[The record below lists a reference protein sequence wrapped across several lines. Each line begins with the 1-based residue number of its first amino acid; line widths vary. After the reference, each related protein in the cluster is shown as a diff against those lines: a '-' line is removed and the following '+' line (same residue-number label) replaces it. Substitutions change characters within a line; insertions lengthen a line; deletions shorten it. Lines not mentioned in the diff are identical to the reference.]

1 MEMEMF
7 GSRKKTDDFGD
18 PSVALV
24 EKTQGGFKFT
34 DGMYKQV
41 LDDLPLN
48 VMLAD
53 TENLVIQYANPATF
67 ESLKPIEHLLPIKVE
82 NLVGTCIDVF
92 HKDPSYQRKL
102 LGNAEKLLPHE
113 AEITIG
119 EEILSLN
126 LKAVRDAN
134 DEIVAAAVSWSV
146 ITNERKKEE
155 ETQKLFQIL
164 DQIPI
169 NVLTCNPTDL
179 IINYANQTSKN
190 TLKTIEDLLPC
201 KASDIVGQ
209 CIDIFHKD
217 PSHQR
222 RLLADPSNLP
232 WQANINLGEHTLKLE
247 VNSVRNKDG
256 EYILAALCWSVVT
269 EQVRIAN
276 KVNDISATVAA
287 AANELSASAGVLSQ
301 STDQTRELSVNV
313 ATTAEQTSG
322 NVGAVASA
330 AEELAA
336 STVEISRQVDE
347 ASQISGEAKLEA
359 ERTAK
364 LVQSLDE
371 AGQKIGL
378 VVNLINDI
386 ASQTNLLALNAT
398 IEAARAGEAGK
409 GFAVVASEVKALAQQ
424 TASATEDITKQIETM
439 QTATKDVVGAIESI
453 SGTIVKVNETSG
465 SIAAAV
471 EQQSAATKEIARH
484 SQQVASATQEM
495 ASNAKSMGAASENAA
510 QGVSEVNS
518 AVGDLSEQA
527 EIMSKEITAFLKD
540 LGIEN

>member
-1 MEMEMF
+1 MF
-7 GSRKKTDDFGD
+7 GANKKTEEVAE
-18 PSVALV
+18 PSVAV
-24 EKTQGGFKFT
+24 VNNSEGGVLAVDGVFKQML
-34 DGMYKQV
+34 DG
-41 LDDLPLN
+41 LPIN
-48 VMLAD
+48 VMVAD
-53 TENLVIQYANPATF
+53 IKTLVIEYANPATF
-67 ESLKPIEHLLPIKVE
+67 EALKPIEHLLPIKVE

-92 HKDPSYQRKL
+92 HKDPSYQRNL
-102 LGNAEKLLPHE
+102 LANAEKLLPHQ
-113 AEITIG
+113 AEISIG
-119 EEILSLN
+119 EEILD
-126 LKAVRDAN
+126 LKLEAIRDASG
-134 DEIVAAAVSWSV
+134 EIVASMVSWSV
-146 ITNERKKEE
+146 ITNERKQEQ

-169 NVLTCNPTDL
+169 NVLTCDPTDL
-179 IINYANQTSKN
+179 VINYANQTSKN
-190 TLKTIEDLLPC
+190 TLKTIESLLPC
-201 KASDIVGQ
+201 KAADIVGQ

-232 WQANINLGEHTLKLE
+232 WQSNISLGEHTLKLE
-247 VNSVRNKDG
+247 VNPVRNAEG

-276 KVNDISATVAA
+276 KVNDISSTVAA

-359 ERTAK
+359 ERTAE

-439 QTATKDVVGAIESI
+439 QSATKDVVVAIESI
-453 SGTIVKVNETSG
+453 SGTIVRVNETSG

-471 EQQSAATKEIARH
+471 EEQSAATKEIARH
-484 SQQVASATQEM
+484 SQQVASATEEM
-495 ASNAKSMGAASENAA
+495 AENAKSMGEASESAA

-518 AVGDLSEQA
+518 AVGDLSQQA
-527 EIMSKEITAFLKD
+527 ETMALEITTFLKD
-540 LGIEN
+540 LGIDNS

>member
-1 MEMEMF
+1 MF
-7 GSRKKTDDFGD
+7 GARKNTQELDV
-18 PSVALV
+18 PSVGAV
-24 EKTQGGFKFT
+24 EKTSTGFEFT
-34 DGMYKQV
+34 NGMYKQM

-48 VMLAD
+48 VMVAD
-53 TENLVIQYANPATF
+53 IKDLVIHYANPATY

-102 LGNAEKLLPHE
+102 LGDAERLLPHD
-113 AEITIG
+113 AEISIG
-119 EEILSLN
+119 DEILSLS
-126 LKAVRDAN
+126 LKALRDASGT
-134 DEIVAAAVSWSV
+134 IVAAAVSWSV

-155 ETQKLFQIL
+155 ESQRLFQIL

-169 NVLTCNPTDL
+169 NVLTCDPKDL
-179 IINYANQTSKN
+179 IINYANETS
-190 TLKTIEDLLPC
+190 LKTLEGLEDVLPI
-201 KASDIVGQ
+201 KARNMVGT
-209 CIDIFHKD
+209 CIDVFHKD

-222 RLLADPSNLP
+222 RILGDPANLP
-232 WQANINLGEHTLKLE
+232 WKSNISLGEHTLKLE
-247 VNSVRNKDG
+247 VNPVRDKEGN
-256 EYILAALCWSVVT
+256 YILAALCWSVVT
-269 EQVRIAN
+269 EQVRIAT

-287 AANELSASAGVLSQ
+287 AANELSASASVLSQ
-301 STDQTRELSVNV
+301 STDQTRELSTNV
-313 ATTAEQTSG
+313 AATAEQTSG

-336 STVEISRQVDE
+336 STVEISRQVGD
-347 ASQISGEAKLEA
+347 ASQISGEAKVEA
-359 ERTAK
+359 ERTAE
-364 LVQSLDE
+364 LVQTLDE

-453 SGTIVKVNETSG
+453 SGTIIKVNETSG

-471 EQQSAATKEIARH
+471 EEQSAATKEIARH
-484 SQQVASATQEM
+484 SQQVASATEEM
-495 ASNAKSMGAASENAA
+495 ATNAQSMGEASGNAA
-510 QGVSEVNS
+510 QGVAEVNS
-518 AVGDLSEQA
+518 AVADLSQQA
-527 EIMSKEITAFLKD
+527 EIMSSEIASFLSD
-540 LGIEN
+540 LGIES